1 LHALAG
7 IALLLAPTSSLA
19 LAGRPASDN
28 AVRAA
33 LSAAASAP
41 RSARGARFLAAD
53 HLGVATTHEDA
64 ATTDAV
70 DTVVLRVR
78 GLDPAVLRAALIRRR
93 PDLAVR
99 DDAPAD
105 AVRSAFVEVVA
116 TPPDVTL
123 DVVLAD
129 GRAYRRAL
137 RPGNAPGERA
147 AARLLV
153 QLLAAIAERRAEP
166 ERRDVPIPAWTR
178 DTPEQPRSPEPG
190 ADPSPA
196 HVPDPPPPA
205 APSPAHMTDPPP
217 VATDAPAITEPDPPP
232 APPAKPPRTPAEP
245 PATKPASSRPS
256 AASRRGPLELGLA
269 ADFSAVLGLTPPRDV
284 SALRGLG
291 GALHLDLRL
300 PRGLVIGLAARGLA
314 RGADGFHLARLRGAA
329 SLGHL
334 YRRDRFELL
343 TSAGLSFETWRVRQ
357 AGDGVYYAEPGADTR
372 PLLIGGLVRVAPG
385 ARLTPGR
392 RVALRLG
399 AWLELAGSVLPTG
412 AAARLS
418 ATRHD
423 GAAPLPLF
431 ALGGLELAMGV
442 ELAAWFTLRR
452 PAKRP

>member
-1 LHALAG
+1 M
-7 IALLLAPTSSLA
+7 SSA
-19 LAGRPASDN
+19 DDASD
-28 AVRAA
+28 
-33 LSAAASAP
+33 AP
-41 RSARGARFLAAD
+41 
-53 HLGVATTHEDA
+53 

-70 DTVVLRVR
+70 DTVVLRVQ
-78 GLDPAVLRAALIRRR
+78 GLDPAALRAALSRRR
-93 PDLAVR
+93 PDLTVR

-105 AVRSAFVEVVA
+105 AARSAFVEVVA
-116 TPPDVTL
+116 TSPDVTL

-129 GRAYRRAL
+129 GRAYRRTL

-178 DTPEQPRSPEPG
+178 DSLEDARPPEAPTAVPEAG

-196 HVPDPPPPA
+196 RVPDPPAAALSPANVPDPPPA
-205 APSPAHMTDPPP
+205 AAASPSLTDPPP
-217 VATDAPAITEPDPPP
+217 AQPADPPQ
-232 APPAKPPRTPAEP
+232 TPAER
-245 PATKPASSRPS
+245 PATKPGTS
-256 AASRRGPLELGLA
+256 RGPLELGLA

-314 RGADGFHLARLRGAA
+314 RGADGFVLARLRGAA

-334 YRRDRFELL
+334 YRRKRFELL

-357 AGDGVYYAEPGADTR
+357 AGDGVYYAEPGADIR

-385 ARLTPGR
+385 VRLTPGR

-418 ATRHD
+418 ATEHD
-423 GAAPLPLF
+423 SNAPRPLF
-431 ALGGLELAMGV
+431 GLGGLELAMGV

-452 PAKRP
+452 PPARP